1 MEIDF
6 NEREKVSFRSFLIFS
21 LFLLTFLNTSFILN
35 SAYFRVSKVEVLGS
49 NALFDETGL
58 IKLALGQSI
67 WLINN
72 DTFSDY
78 KLQIPTIESI
88 NISSKEYPNKITIEL
103 TEYEKILTIT
113 DLRGS
118 VPKKSTLYKNMIET
132 ESDEIFNAP
141 SLTITNGPVPT
152 GFNGEMLS
160 LIMTL
165 KSYNIDV
172 NAFTFIYDG
181 TSFIGEY
188 GPTLIDFGKPLDLGS
203 KSSALGSILENSAC
217 QGEIRFISKE
227 DLIANCT

>member
-78 KLQIPTIESI
+78 ELQIPTIDSVI
-88 NISSKEYPNKITIEL
+88 VSSKEYPNKITIEL
-103 TEYEKILTIT
+103 TEYDKILTIT

-118 VPKKSTLYKNMIET
+118 VPKKSTLYKNMIES
-132 ESDEIFNAP
+132 ESDQVFNMP
-141 SLTITNGPVPT
+141 SLTITNGPVPK
-152 GFNGEMLS
+152 GFNGEMVS
-160 LIMTL
+160 LITTL
-165 KSYNIDV
+165 KSYKLDV
-172 NAFTFIYDG
+172 DAFNFTYDG
-181 TSFIGEY
+181 ASFIGEY
-188 GPTLIDFGKPLDLGS
+188 GSTLINFGKPIDLGS
-203 KSSALGSILENSAC
+203 KSSALGFLLENSGC

-227 DLIANCT
+227 DIIADCS

>member
-6 NEREKVSFRSFLIFS
+6 NEQEKVSFRSFLIFS
-21 LFLLTFLNTSFILN
+21 LFLLTVLNIGFSLN
-35 SAYFRVSKVEVLGS
+35 SSYFSISKVEVIGS
-49 NALFDETGL
+49 TELFDETEL
-58 IKLALGQSI
+58 IKLAIGQSI

-72 DTFSDY
+72 DSFSNEVL
-78 KLQIPTIESI
+78 KTPTIESLSI
-88 NISSKEYPNKITIEL
+88 TKNYPNELTIEL
-103 TEYEKILTIT
+103 TEYDRILFIT

-118 VPKKSTLYKNMIET
+118 VPKKSTLYKNMVET
-132 ESDEIFNAP
+132 DSDKIIDIS
-141 SLTITNGPVPT
+141 SLTITNGPVPA

-203 KSSALGSILENSAC
+203 KSSALGSLLENSVC

-227 DLIANCT
+227 DLIANCL

>member
-6 NEREKVSFRSFLIFS
+6 NERERISFRSFLIFS
-21 LFLLTFLNTSFILN
+21 LFLLIILNTGFTLN
-35 SAYFRVSKVEVLGS
+35 SAYFRVSKVEVLG
-49 NALFDETGL
+49 NNEIFDEADL
-58 IKLALGQSI
+58 IKPALGQSI
-67 WLINN
+67 WLVNN
-72 DTFSDY
+72 DTFSDNIL
-78 KLQIPTIESI
+78 KIPTIESVI
-88 NISSKEYPNKITIEL
+88 ISKEYPNKITIEL
-103 TEYEKILTIT
+103 NEYDKIMTIT

-118 VPKKSTLYKNMIET
+118 VPKKSTLYKNMIEI
-132 ESDEIFNAP
+132 ESDEIFFIP

-227 DLIANCT
+227 DLIANCP